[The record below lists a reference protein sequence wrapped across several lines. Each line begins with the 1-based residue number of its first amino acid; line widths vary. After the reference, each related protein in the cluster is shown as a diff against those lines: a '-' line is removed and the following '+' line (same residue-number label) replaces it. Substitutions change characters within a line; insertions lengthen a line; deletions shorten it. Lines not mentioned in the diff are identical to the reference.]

1 MFILY
6 LSNIRV
12 GFSILLFLKS
22 TVESSDVKANVIS
35 LVETNVKGKNNLE
48 TYYLEDRKPA
58 ATMQA
63 VS

>member
-1 MFILY
+1 MGVTEQCMHILSEWY
-6 LSNIRV
+6 TFKHR
-12 GFSILLFLKS
+12 GSIFL
-22 TVESSDVKANVIS
+22 
-35 LVETNVKGKNNLE
+35 KGKNNLE